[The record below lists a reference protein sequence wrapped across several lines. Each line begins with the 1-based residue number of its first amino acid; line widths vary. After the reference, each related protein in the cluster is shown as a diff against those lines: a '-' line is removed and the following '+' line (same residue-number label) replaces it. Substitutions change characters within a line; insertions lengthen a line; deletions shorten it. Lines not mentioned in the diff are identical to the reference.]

1 MAREYSPIFKRD
13 TFTLSNGKVVKEKF
27 KWTPY
32 IVIISIALIIF
43 CAIIAKVDVIKFFK
57 RFDKGF
63 SFVKKMLNVDW
74 SYWENLGKPMLDT
87 IIISVVGTAFGVILA
102 LPCSF
107 ILANN
112 FKFNKIYMFCHRG
125 VLSILRTLPTLV
137 YAQLIALVIGFGPTA
152 GVIATA
158 LFTYT
163 VAVKM
168 IYEQIETVDMGPY
181 EAMES
186 TGAGKIKCMIHAIY
200 PQINGFFWSTLL
212 YCFEMNVRSSTI
224 LGYVGAGGIGQNL
237 STVLGFMQYER
248 AGLIVFSM
256 IVVVVILETIT
267 RELRKKLAGDGR

>member
-1 MAREYSPIFKRD
+1 MARTYSPIFKRD
-13 TFTLSNGKVVKEKF
+13 TFTLSNGKVIKEKF

-32 IVIISIALIIF
+32 IVIAIFALIAL
-43 CAIIAKVDVIKFFK
+43 CWAIAKVDVAKFVT
-57 RFDKGF
+57 RFNKGF
-63 SFVKKMLNVDW
+63 TFVVKMFDVDW
-74 SYWENLGKPMLDT
+74 SYWSMLGKPMLDT

-102 LPCSF
+102 LPFSF
-107 ILANN
+107 LLANN
-112 FKFNKIYMFCHRG
+112 FKFNKIYMFFHRG
-125 VLSILRTLPTLV
+125 ALSILRTLPTLV

-152 GVIATA
+152 GVIATT

-168 IYEQIETVDMGPY
+168 LYEQIETVDMGPY
-181 EAMES
+181 EAIES
-186 TGAGKIKCMIHAIY
+186 TGASEVKCMIRAIY
-200 PQINGFFWSTLL
+200 PQISGFFWSTVL

-256 IVVVVILETIT
+256 IVVVVVLEAIT
-267 RELRKKLAGDGR
+267 RELRKKLVGER